1 VQISLA
7 PVEETKHCHEPID
20 VLACA
25 QGSSTAKLITGAGSD
40 LEGMNHHNAAAAR
53 PAVKPSLI
61 ALLIAVSAVSPLGIN
76 MYLPSMPGMARAL
89 GVDFT
94 TIQLTLSL
102 YLGAMALGQL
112 IIGPLSDRFG
122 RRPVLLI
129 GLLTFV
135 AGSVL
140 CLLAQSIGVLI
151 FGRIVQAIGGCAGI
165 TLSRAIVRDLYGRD
179 QVASMIAY
187 VTMGMA
193 VAPMVAPTIG
203 GLLET
208 FFGWRAS
215 FAFLIGFGGLA
226 LVFAYGQLSETNHK
240 RASGETARELLQGYR
255 SLFRSRQFWG
265 YTLVTSFVSAMFFA
279 FLAGAPY
286 VMIELLKRS
295 PAEYGF
301 YFAMVP
307 CGYILGNFVTG
318 RIAGAMGPNRMILA
332 GTLLSLAS
340 IASMA
345 ALIAS
350 GVFVPV
356 ALFGPMLFIGVANGL
371 VLPSGIAGAVSVRP
385 DLAGAASGLSGSFQ
399 IGFGALVAPI
409 VGAAL
414 SSTVWPLIVIMAICS
429 LLAIVSLVLVAG
441 QRMPVA
447 GG

>member
-1 VQISLA
+1 MQ
-7 PVEETKHCHEPID
+7 
-20 VLACA
+20 
-25 QGSSTAKLITGAGSD
+25 QGHLSAKLSKGTSGSD
-40 LEGMNHHNAAAAR
+40 LDVMTHTPAAADQPKA
-53 PAVKPSLI
+53 KPSFI

-102 YLGAMALGQL
+102 YLGAMAVGQL
-112 IIGPLSDRFG
+112 VIGPLSDRLG
-122 RRPVLLI
+122 RRPVLLT
-129 GLLTFV
+129 GLLVFV
-135 AGSVL
+135 VGSVI
-140 CLLAQSIGVLI
+140 CLSAQSIGVLI

-165 TLSRAIVRDLYGRD
+165 TLSRAIVRDLYGRN

-193 VAPMVAPTIG
+193 VAPMIAPTIG
-203 GLLET
+203 GVLET

-226 LVFAYGQLSETNHK
+226 LVFAYWRLRETNHS
-240 RASGETARELLQGYR
+240 RASGESARELLRGYG

-286 VMIELLKRS
+286 VMIELLGRS

-307 CGYILGNFVTG
+307 TGYILGNFATG
-318 RIAGAMGPNRMILA
+318 RIAGRMGPNRMILA
-332 GTLLSLAS
+332 GTFLSLVS
-340 IASMA
+340 IAAMA

-350 GVFVPV
+350 GFLSPV

-371 VLPSGIAGAVSVRP
+371 VLPSGIAGAVSVRS
-385 DLAGAASGLSGSFQ
+385 DLAGAAAGLSGSFQ

-409 VGAAL
+409 VGATL
-414 SSTVWPLIVIMAICS
+414 SSTVWPLIAIMTICS
-429 LLAIVSLVLVAG
+429 SLAIASLALVATR
-441 QRMPVA
+441 RMPA
-447 GG
+447 APN

>member
-1 VQISLA
+1 MG
-7 PVEETKHCHEPID
+7 T
-20 VLACA
+20 
-25 QGSSTAKLITGAGSD
+25 AGSD
-40 LEGMNHHNAAAAR
+40 FDVMTHTTAAAAQP
-53 PAVKPSLI
+53 PASPGFI

-102 YLGAMALGQL
+102 YLGAMAVGQL

-135 AGSVL
+135 VGSAI

-165 TLSRAIVRDLYGRD
+165 TLSRAIVRDLYGRN

-193 VAPMVAPTIG
+193 VAPMIAPTIG
-203 GLLET
+203 GVLDT

-226 LVFAYGQLSETNHK
+226 LVFAYWRLGETNQG
-240 RASGETARELLQGYR
+240 RGSGEAASELLQGYG

-286 VMIELLKRS
+286 VMIELLGRS

-307 CGYILGNFVTG
+307 CGYILGNFATG
-318 RIAGAMGPNRMILA
+318 RIAGTMGPNKMILA
-332 GTLLSLAS
+332 GTLLSLTS
-340 IASMA
+340 IAAMA
-345 ALIAS
+345 ALIAA
-350 GVFVPV
+350 GFLVPV

-414 SSTVWPLIVIMAICS
+414 GSTVWPLIAIMAICS
-429 LLAIVSLVLVAG
+429 CLAIVSFVLVAG
-441 QRMPVA
+441 RRMPA
-447 GG
+447 TGG

>member
-1 VQISLA
+1 
-7 PVEETKHCHEPID
+7 
-20 VLACA
+20 
-25 QGSSTAKLITGAGSD
+25 
-40 LEGMNHHNAAAAR
+40 MNHTPAATDQPKA
-53 PAVKPSLI
+53 KPSFI

-102 YLGAMALGQL
+102 YLGAMAVGQL
-112 IIGPLSDRFG
+112 VIGPLSDRLG
-122 RRPVLLI
+122 RRPVLLT
-129 GLLTFV
+129 GLLVFV
-135 AGSVL
+135 VGSAI
-140 CLLAQSIGVLI
+140 CLSAQNIGVLI

-165 TLSRAIVRDLYGRD
+165 TLSRAIVRDLYGRN

-193 VAPMVAPTIG
+193 VAPMIAPTIG
-203 GLLET
+203 GVLET

-226 LVFAYGQLSETNHK
+226 LVFAYWRLRETNHS
-240 RASGETARELLQGYR
+240 RASGESARELLRGYG

-286 VMIELLKRS
+286 VMIELLGRS

-307 CGYILGNFVTG
+307 TGYILGNFATG
-318 RIAGAMGPNRMILA
+318 RIAGRMGPNRMILA
-332 GTLLSLAS
+332 GTFLSLVS
-340 IASMA
+340 IAAMA

-350 GVFVPV
+350 GFLSPV
-356 ALFGPMLFIGVANGL
+356 ALFGAMLFIGVANGL
-371 VLPSGIAGAVSVRP
+371 VLPSGIAGAVSVRS
-385 DLAGAASGLSGSFQ
+385 DLAGAAAGLSGSFQ

-409 VGAAL
+409 VGATL
-414 SSTVWPLIVIMAICS
+414 SSTVWPLIAIITICS
-429 LLAIVSLVLVAG
+429 SLAIASLALVATR
-441 QRMPVA
+441 RMPA
-447 GG
+447 APN

>member
-1 VQISLA
+1 MVAKVVAIVTSF
-7 PVEETKHCHEPID
+7 VEKAVGAD
-20 VLACA
+20 VLGRVVNEQGGGSRVGAYDVAFIFFQAEDGIRDIGVTGVQTCA
-25 QGSSTAKLITGAGSD
+25 
-40 LEGMNHHNAAAAR
+40 
-53 PAVKPSLI
+53 
-61 ALLIAVSAVSPLGIN
+61 
-76 MYLPSMPGMARAL
+76 LPILARAL

-102 YLGAMALGQL
+102 YLGAMAFGQL

-140 CLLAQSIGVLI
+140 CLLAQSLGVPI
-151 FGRIVQAIGGCAGI
+151 VGRLVQAIGGRAGI
-165 TLSRAIVRDLYGRD
+165 PLSRAIVRDLYERN

-193 VAPMVAPTIG
+193 IAPMIAPTIG

-226 LVFAYGQLSETNHK
+226 LVFAYWRLSETNHN
-240 RASGETARELLQGYR
+240 RASGESARELLQGYA

-286 VMIELLKRS
+286 VMIELLGRS

-307 CGYILGNFVTG
+307 CGYILGNFATG
-318 RIAGAMGPNRMILA
+318 RIAGTMGPNRMILA

-340 IASMA
+340 IAAMA
-345 ALIAS
+345 ALIAA
-350 GVFVPV
+350 GFLVPV

-409 VGAAL
+409 VGAAI
-414 SSTVWPLIVIMAICS
+414 SSTVWPLIVIMTICS
-429 LLAIVSLVLVAG
+429 LLAIVSFALVAA
-441 QRMPVA
+441 QRIHT
-447 GG
+447 GS

>member
-1 VQISLA
+1 MQHK
-7 PVEETKHCHEPID
+7 T
-20 VLACA
+20 
-25 QGSSTAKLITGAGSD
+25 
-40 LEGMNHHNAAAAR
+40 AAAAQ
-53 PAVKPSLI
+53 PIVKPGFI

-102 YLGAMALGQL
+102 YLGAMAFGQL
-112 IIGPLSDRFG
+112 MIGPLSDRFG
-122 RRPVLLI
+122 RRPVLLL

-135 AGSVL
+135 AGSVI
-140 CLLAQSIGVLI
+140 CLSAQNIGILI

-165 TLSRAIVRDLYGRD
+165 TLSRAIVRDLYGRN

-193 VAPMVAPTIG
+193 VAPMIAPTIG

-226 LVFAYGQLSETNHK
+226 LLFAYWQLRETNHS
-240 RASGETARELLQGYR
+240 RSAQESVRELLRGYR
-255 SLFRSRQFWG
+255 SLFGSHQFWG
-265 YTLVTSFVSAMFFA
+265 YTLVTSFVSTMFFA

-286 VMIELLKRS
+286 VMIELLGRS

-307 CGYILGNFVTG
+307 CGYILGNFATG
-318 RIAGAMGPNRMILA
+318 RFAGTMGLNRMILA

-340 IASMA
+340 IAAMA
-345 ALIAS
+345 VLIAS
-350 GVFVPV
+350 GFLSPV

-399 IGFGALVAPI
+399 IGFGAIVAPI

-414 SSTVWPLIVIMAICS
+414 SSTVWPLITIMAICS
-429 LLAIVSLVLVAG
+429 LLAIASFGLVSG
-441 QRMPVA
+441 QQVRPTDS
-447 GG
+447 

>member
-1 VQISLA
+1 MDHTTTTAA
-7 PVEETKHCHEPID
+7 PP
-20 VLACA
+20 
-25 QGSSTAKLITGAGSD
+25 SAKPGF
-40 LEGMNHHNAAAAR
+40 
-53 PAVKPSLI
+53 I

-89 GVDFT
+89 GVTFT

-122 RRPVLLI
+122 RRPVLLL
-129 GLLTFV
+129 GLLIFV
-135 AGSVL
+135 AGSVI
-140 CLLAQSIGVLI
+140 CLSAQSIGVLI
-151 FGRIVQAIGGCAGI
+151 FGRIVQAVGGCAGI
-165 TLSRAIVRDLYGRD
+165 TLSRAIVRDLYGRN

-193 VAPMVAPTIG
+193 VAPMIAPTIG

-208 FFGWRAS
+208 LFGWRAS

-226 LVFAYGQLSETNHK
+226 LVFAYWRLRETHHN
-240 RASGETARELLQGYR
+240 RAGGESVRTLLQGYG

-286 VMIELLKRS
+286 VMIELLGRS
-295 PAEYGF
+295 PAEYGL
-301 YFAMVP
+301 YFALVP
-307 CGYILGNFVTG
+307 CGYILGNFTTG
-318 RIAGAMGPNRMILA
+318 RMAATMGPNRMILA

-340 IASMA
+340 IAAMA

-350 GVFVPV
+350 GLLAPI

-399 IGFGALVAPI
+399 IGFGALVAPV

-414 SSTVWPLIVIMAICS
+414 SATVWPLIAIMTICS
-429 LLAIVSLVLVAG
+429 LLAVTSLSLVAG
-441 QRMPVA
+441 PRRATA
-447 GG
+447 GR

>member
-1 VQISLA
+1 
-7 PVEETKHCHEPID
+7 
-20 VLACA
+20 
-25 QGSSTAKLITGAGSD
+25 
-40 LEGMNHHNAAAAR
+40 MNHTPAATDQPKA
-53 PAVKPSLI
+53 KPSFI

-102 YLGAMALGQL
+102 YLGAMAVGQL
-112 IIGPLSDRFG
+112 VIGPLSERLG
-122 RRPVLLI
+122 RRPVLLT
-129 GLLTFV
+129 GLLVFV
-135 AGSVL
+135 VGSVI
-140 CLLAQSIGVLI
+140 CLSAQSIGVLI

-165 TLSRAIVRDLYGRD
+165 TLSRAIVRDLYGRN

-193 VAPMVAPTIG
+193 VAPMIAPTIG
-203 GLLET
+203 GVLET

-226 LVFAYGQLSETNHK
+226 LVFAYWRLRETNHS
-240 RASGETARELLQGYR
+240 RASGESARELLRGYG

-286 VMIELLKRS
+286 VMIELLGRS

-307 CGYILGNFVTG
+307 TGYILGNFATG
-318 RIAGAMGPNRMILA
+318 RIAGRMGPNRMILA
-332 GTLLSLAS
+332 GTFLSLVS
-340 IASMA
+340 IAAMA

-350 GVFVPV
+350 GFLSPV

-371 VLPSGIAGAVSVRP
+371 VLPSGIAGAVSVRS
-385 DLAGAASGLSGSFQ
+385 DLAGAAAGLSGSFQ

-409 VGAAL
+409 VGATL
-414 SSTVWPLIVIMAICS
+414 SSTVWPLIAIMTICS
-429 LLAIVSLVLVAG
+429 SLAIASLALVATR
-441 QRMPVA
+441 RMPA
-447 GG
+447 ASN

>member
-1 VQISLA
+1 MTHTPAATDQPA
-7 PVEETKHCHEPID
+7 
-20 VLACA
+20 
-25 QGSSTAKLITGAGSD
+25 AKPGF
-40 LEGMNHHNAAAAR
+40 
-53 PAVKPSLI
+53 I

-102 YLGAMALGQL
+102 YLGAMAFGQL
-112 IIGPLSDRFG
+112 VIGPLSDRLG
-122 RRPVLLI
+122 RRPVLLT
-129 GLLTFV
+129 GLLVFV
-135 AGSVL
+135 VGSAI
-140 CLLAQSIGVLI
+140 CLSAQNIGVLI

-165 TLSRAIVRDLYGRD
+165 TLSRAIVRDLYGRN

-193 VAPMVAPTIG
+193 VAPMIAPTIG
-203 GLLET
+203 GVLET

-226 LVFAYGQLSETNHK
+226 LVFAYWHLRETNHS
-240 RASGETARELLQGYR
+240 RASGESARELLRGYG

-286 VMIELLKRS
+286 VMIELLGRS

-307 CGYILGNFVTG
+307 SGYILGNFATG
-318 RIAGAMGPNRMILA
+318 RIAGRMGPNRMILA
-332 GTLLSLAS
+332 GTLLSLVS
-340 IASMA
+340 IAAMA

-350 GVFVPV
+350 GFLSPV

-371 VLPSGIAGAVSVRP
+371 VLPSGIAGAVSVRS
-385 DLAGAASGLSGSFQ
+385 DLAGAAAGLSGSFQ

-409 VGAAL
+409 VGATL
-414 SSTVWPLIVIMAICS
+414 SSTVWPLIAIMTICS
-429 LLAIVSLVLVAG
+429 SLAIASLALVATR
-441 QRMPVA
+441 RMPAA
-447 GG
+447 GN

>member
-1 VQISLA
+1 MDHTTTTAA
-7 PVEETKHCHEPID
+7 PPI
-20 VLACA
+20 
-25 QGSSTAKLITGAGSD
+25 AKPGF
-40 LEGMNHHNAAAAR
+40 
-53 PAVKPSLI
+53 I

-89 GVDFT
+89 GVTFT

-122 RRPVLLI
+122 RRPVLLL
-129 GLLTFV
+129 GLFIFV
-135 AGSVL
+135 AGSVI
-140 CLLAQSIGVLI
+140 CLSAQSIGVLI
-151 FGRIVQAIGGCAGI
+151 FGRIVQAVGGCAGI
-165 TLSRAIVRDLYGRD
+165 TLSRAIVRDLYGRN

-193 VAPMVAPTIG
+193 VAPMIAPTIG

-208 FFGWRAS
+208 LFGWRAS

-226 LVFAYGQLSETNHK
+226 LAFAYWRLRETHHN
-240 RASGETARELLQGYR
+240 RAGGESVRKLLQGYG

-286 VMIELLKRS
+286 VMIELLGRS

-307 CGYILGNFVTG
+307 CGYILGNFTTG
-318 RIAGAMGPNRMILA
+318 RMAATMGPNRMILA

-340 IASMA
+340 IAAMA

-350 GVFVPV
+350 GLLAPI

-399 IGFGALVAPI
+399 IGFGALVAPV

-414 SSTVWPLIVIMAICS
+414 SATVWPLIAIMTICS
-429 LLAIVSLVLVAG
+429 LLAVTSLSLVAG
-441 QRMPVA
+441 PRRATA
-447 GG
+447 GR

>member
-1 VQISLA
+1 MGTA
-7 PVEETKHCHEPID
+7 GNDFD
-20 VLACA
+20 VM
-25 QGSSTAKLITGAGSD
+25 THTT
-40 LEGMNHHNAAAAR
+40 AAAAQ
-53 PAVKPSLI
+53 PTASPGFI

-102 YLGAMALGQL
+102 YLGAMAVGQL

-135 AGSVL
+135 AGSAI

-165 TLSRAIVRDLYGRD
+165 TLSRAIVRDLYGRN

-193 VAPMVAPTIG
+193 VAPMIAPTIG

-226 LVFAYGQLSETNHK
+226 LVFAYWRLSETNHG
-240 RASGETARELLQGYR
+240 RASRESARELLQGYG
-255 SLFRSRQFWG
+255 SLFRSCQFWG

-286 VMIELLKRS
+286 VMIELLGRS

-318 RIAGAMGPNRMILA
+318 RFAGTMGPNRMILT

-340 IASMA
+340 IAAMA

-350 GVFVPV
+350 ALLVPV
-356 ALFGPMLFIGVANGL
+356 SLFGPMLFIGVANGL

-414 SSTVWPLIVIMAICS
+414 GSTVWPLIAIMAICS
-429 LLAIVSLVLVAG
+429 CLAIISFALVAG
-441 QRMPVA
+441 QRAPA
-447 GG
+447 TGG